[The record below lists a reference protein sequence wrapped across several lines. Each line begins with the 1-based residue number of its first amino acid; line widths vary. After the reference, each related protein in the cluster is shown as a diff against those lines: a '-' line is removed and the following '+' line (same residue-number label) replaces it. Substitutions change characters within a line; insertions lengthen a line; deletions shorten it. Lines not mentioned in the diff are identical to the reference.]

1 MAHVVST
8 LWFEKEVTEAVE
20 FYISIIP
27 NSRIIR
33 KTIMPAETPS
43 GPPGSV
49 IIIELSLGGQNFT
62 AFEARRPEAF
72 NYSFSIAVQCE
83 SQAEIDRIWNAFL
96 ENGGSPQQCGW
107 LKDRWGLSWQIAPR
121 SLGDMVANPDREA
134 AKRATEAMLQ
144 MVKLDIAELERAFR
158 G

>member
-8 LWFEKEVTEAVE
+8 LWFEKEVEEAVE
-20 FYISIIP
+20 FYVSTIP

>member
-33 KTIMPAETPS
+33 KTTMPTETPS

-49 IIIELSLGGQNFT
+49 IIVELSLGGQNFS

>member
-33 KTIMPAETPS
+33 KTTMPTETPS

-49 IIIELSLGGQNFT
+49 IIIELSLGGQNFS

>member
-8 LWFEKEVTEAVE
+8 LWFEKEVEEAVE
-20 FYISIIP
+20 FYVSTIP

-49 IIIELSLGGQNFT
+49 IIIELSLGGQNFS

>member
-33 KTIMPAETPS
+33 KTTMPTETPS